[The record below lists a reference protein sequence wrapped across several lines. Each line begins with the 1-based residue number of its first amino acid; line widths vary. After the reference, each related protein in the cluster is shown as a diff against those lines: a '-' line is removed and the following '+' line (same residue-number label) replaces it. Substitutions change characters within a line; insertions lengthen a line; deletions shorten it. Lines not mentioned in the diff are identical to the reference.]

1 HNFPLDK
8 LNGAVRFTCV
18 VDGSVYFKHGTTFD
32 TRLTVIDKSLE
43 TASLPDSPR
52 AKNPTNLL
60 SHGSSHVSPQTE
72 ASGEIGFGPA
82 AKPAVARKVAPIARR
97 PQPIISA
104 VPDAV
109 ELTYEPIEWKPAEG
123 ADLTDALYEG
133 YALQSIHIPG
143 AKPHPTK
150 LVQSAAMASVAPP
163 HPSYRPHLPVHIIKS
178 GILSEGRKSV
188 V

>member
-1 HNFPLDK
+1 
-8 LNGAVRFTCV
+8 
-18 VDGSVYFKHGTTFD
+18 
-32 TRLTVIDKSLE
+32 
-43 TASLPDSPR
+43 ASPPVSPR
-52 AKNPTNLL
+52 AENAADLL
-60 SHGSSHVSPQTE
+60 AHLVEHLPPRLEVDG
-72 ASGEIGFGPA
+72 AIGLGTA

-97 PQPIISA
+97 PQTVISA
-104 VPDAV
+104 APDAV
-109 ELTYEPIEWKPAEG
+109 ELIYEPIEWKPADG

-150 LVQSAAMASVAPP
+150 LVQSAAMASVASP